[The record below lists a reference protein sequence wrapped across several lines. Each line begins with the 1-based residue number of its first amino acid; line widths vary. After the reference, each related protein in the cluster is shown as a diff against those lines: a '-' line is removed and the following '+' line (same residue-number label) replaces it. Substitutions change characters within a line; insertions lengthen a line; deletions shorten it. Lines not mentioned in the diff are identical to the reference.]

1 MGLRVI
7 DHTDEWWTK
16 RKKRTG
22 RENGANTYSRDIVT
36 HHVGRWAKLA
46 HEQEVVISTAPPL
59 VVHEVGPVDLVVQ
72 YLHTYD
78 YAAPLLTPNR
88 VWAALRAQG
97 VRRVLFVAAYRP
109 LVNALNAAGYEA
121 VYVPMRVDVDWIRHV
136 AGMRTEATLDGPG
149 VSRIGAGR
157 AVYFGNVTAPKR
169 THYDAFRRAFVKAG
183 WKLDLLTTP
192 DQGKALRQVNRYT
205 YGIGVGRCALEM
217 MALDVRVMLS
227 GQKFGGII
235 TNADEF
241 AVQSSQNF
249 NGRVITYDRT
259 VGACVEAWDQVPDWS
274 EAVDTYTAV
283 GVLDQHV
290 NRLLL

>member
-7 DHTDEWWTK
+7 DHTDEWWSH
-16 RKKRTG
+16 RKQKTG
-22 RENGANTYSRDIVT
+22 RENGANTYSRDIGT

-46 HEQEVVISTAPPL
+46 HDQEVVVSTAPPL
-59 VVHEVGPVDLVVQ
+59 VVHDVGAVDLVVQ

-78 YAAPLLTPNR
+78 YSAPLLTPRR

-109 LVNALNAAGYEA
+109 LVNALNEAGFEA
-121 VYVPMRVDVDWIRHV
+121 VYVPMRVDVDWIRHR
-136 AGMRTEATLDGPG
+136 AGTERVT
-149 VSRIGAGR
+149 RIGAGR
-157 AVYFGNVTAPKR
+157 AVYFGNVTPAKR
-169 THYDAFRRAFVKAG
+169 KHFDAMRRAFVKTG
-183 WKLDLLTTP
+183 WKLDVLTEP
-192 DQGKALRQVNRYT
+192 DQTKALRRIKSYS
-205 YGIGVGRCALEM
+205 YGVGVGRCALEM

-227 GQKFGGII
+227 GAKFGGII
-235 TNADEF
+235 TNADEW

-259 VGACVEAWDQVPDWS
+259 VAACVDAWDQVPDWS
-274 EAVDTYTAV
+274 EAVDTYTAI

-290 NRLLL
+290 NRLLT

>member
-7 DHTDEWWTK
+7 DHTDEWWSQ
-16 RKKRTG
+16 RKQKTG

-46 HEQEVVISTAPPL
+46 HDREVVISTAPPL
-59 VVHEVGPVDLVVQ
+59 VMHDVGPVDLVVQ

-78 YAAPLLTPNR
+78 YAAPLLTPSR

-109 LVNALNAAGYEA
+109 LVNVLTDEGYDA
-121 VYVPMRVDVDWIRHV
+121 VYVPMRVDVDWVRHR
-136 AGMRTEATLDGPG
+136 AGYRPG
-149 VSRIGAGR
+149 DLADHTRLGLGR
-157 AVYFGNVTAPKR
+157 AVYFGNVTPAKR
-169 THYDAFRRAFVKAG
+169 KHFDAMRRAFVKTG
-183 WKLDLLTTP
+183 WKLDLLAEP
-192 DQGKALRQVNRYT
+192 DQTKALRTIRRYS
-205 YGIGVGRCALEM
+205 YGVGVGRCALEM

-235 TNADEF
+235 TNADEWS
-241 AVQSSQNF
+241 VQSSQNF

-259 VGACVEAWDQVPDWS
+259 VAACVNAWDSVPDWS

-290 NRLLL
+290 NRLLT